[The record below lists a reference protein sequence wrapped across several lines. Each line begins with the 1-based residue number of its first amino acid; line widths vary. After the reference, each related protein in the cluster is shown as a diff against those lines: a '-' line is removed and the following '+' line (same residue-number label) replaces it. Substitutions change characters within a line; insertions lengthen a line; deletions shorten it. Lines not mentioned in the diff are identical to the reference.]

1 MDTNKIIEELA
12 KAGYTITAPDHL
24 PRPSAPPDDGPE
36 RMRPYL
42 LATKHADG
50 AWSGKD
56 MKAIRAA
63 RREYNEGLVEL
74 SQVTQHGWTRMYR
87 IPRKVP
93 VPHRWYFTK
102 DML

>member
-1 MDTNKIIEELA
+1 MDASKLIEELA
-12 KAGYTITAPDHL
+12 KAGYTITPPQPATL
-24 PRPSAPPDDGPE
+24 TPPDDGEE
-36 RMRPYL
+36 RLRPYL
-42 LATKHADG
+42 LATKQADG
-50 AWSGKD
+50 AWSGRD

-63 RREYNEGLVEL
+63 RREYNEGLIEL